1 MSFKLVTFPGR
12 FLFYTISYLCYIFLY
27 CNFQPRYN
35 TPDNSPAKKFA
46 ENVTKPTKKAVSP
59 ARGTSGSSPPKR
71 KSPKLVPVVPLKR
84 VRAEPIK
91 KSGLLTSEKKTELVP
106 PGRRR
111 SPGSNVTGRKG
122 KIVTSSV
129 KKKSKIQTAA
139 SNTVKK
145 ALKIGRSQLNMRA
158 TRATTAAIEAAKL
171 QQEQRKAATASL
183 VGSQKPR
190 SSPNRRLKTEEEIK
204 PVKSSATKAEE
215 TKSETKSETKDKT
228 KDKTPHKAHHQT
240 PSKHGGSHSESKS
253 EKHKLSPLRTR
264 STSKLDAFERDA
276 EKAAKKRHSEGEGST
291 LPRKLLLIDTAPPDS
306 DRKSP
311 DRRSVR
317 SRSPD
322 RRSVR
327 SRSMSNDSMP
337 PFSPIKSEAPEI
349 IDLDLY
355 ESFTDSPS
363 ATPTKVKKKK
373 KRDKSKTKGD
383 KSHKKI
389 KKDKDRGEKSPKK
402 RDKLDKHS
410 KEYKRSKK
418 RHKKLKLKAKLR
430 AEREAAAK
438 IASASGSSFGGVV
451 AGSDSSITSTVT
463 SMSPHKH
470 KVKSSKPAGEVPF

>member
-1 MSFKLVTFPGR
+1 M
-12 FLFYTISYLCYIFLY
+12 FLF

-71 KSPKLVPVVPLKR
+71 KSPRLVPVVPLKR

-91 KSGLLTSEKKTELVP
+91 KSGLLTSEKKTALVP

-111 SPGSNVTGRKG
+111 SPGSDVTGRKG
-122 KIVTSSV
+122 KIVTSVV
-129 KKKSKIQTAA
+129 KPKKSKMQTAA

-171 QQEQRKAATASL
+171 QQEQRKAAVASL
-183 VGSQKPR
+183 VGSEKPR
-190 SSPNRRLKTEEEIK
+190 SSPSRRLKTEEETK

-215 TKSETKSETKDKT
+215 TKSEIKSETKDKT
-228 KDKTPHKAHHQT
+228 KDKTPHKSHHQI

-264 STSKLDAFERDA
+264 STSKLDAFERDV

-291 LPRKLLLIDTAPPDS
+291 LPRKLLLIDTPLLDS

-438 IASASGSSFGGVV
+438 SASASGSSVGVGGVV
-451 AGSDSSITSTVT
+451 AASDNSITSTVS

-470 KVKSSKPAGEVPF
+470 KVKSSKPAGQLPF

>member
-1 MSFKLVTFPGR
+1 MAFQGMFSFSYK
-12 FLFYTISYLCYIFLY
+12 FLFYH
-27 CNFQPRYN
+27 FQPRYN
-35 TPDNSPAKKFA
+35 SPDDSPAKKFA
-46 ENVTKPTKKAVSP
+46 ENITKPTKKAVSP

-111 SPGSNVTGRKG
+111 SPGSDVTGRKG
-122 KIVTSSV
+122 KIVTSVV
-129 KKKSKIQTAA
+129 KSKKSKMQTAA

-171 QQEQRKAATASL
+171 QQVQRKAAAVSIT
-183 VGSQKPR
+183 GNEKPR
-190 SSPNRRLKTEEEIK
+190 ASPSRRLKTEDEAK
-204 PVKSSATKAEE
+204 SMKSSRADE
-215 TKSETKSETKDKT
+215 TKSETKSETKEKT
-228 KDKTPHKAHHQT
+228 KDKTPHKSHHQT
-240 PSKHGGSHSESKS
+240 PNKHGGSHSESKS

-276 EKAAKKRHSEGEGST
+276 EKAAKKRHSEGQGST
-291 LPRKLLLIDTAPPDS
+291 LPRKLLLTDAPLLDS
-306 DRKSP
+306 DRK
-311 DRRSVR
+311 
-317 SRSPD
+317 SPD

-373 KRDKSKTKGD
+373 EAGQKQNKR
-383 KSHKKI
+383 
-389 KKDKDRGEKSPKK
+389 
-402 RDKLDKHS
+402 
-410 KEYKRSKK
+410 
-418 RHKKLKLKAKLR
+418 
-430 AEREAAAK
+430 
-438 IASASGSSFGGVV
+438 
-451 AGSDSSITSTVT
+451 
-463 SMSPHKH
+463 
-470 KVKSSKPAGEVPF
+470 

>member
-1 MSFKLVTFPGR
+1 M
-12 FLFYTISYLCYIFLY
+12 
-27 CNFQPRYN
+27 
-35 TPDNSPAKKFA
+35 
-46 ENVTKPTKKAVSP
+46 
-59 ARGTSGSSPPKR
+59 
-71 KSPKLVPVVPLKR
+71 
-84 VRAEPIK
+84 
-91 KSGLLTSEKKTELVP
+91 TSEKKTELVP

-111 SPGSNVTGRKG
+111 SPGYDVTGRKG
-122 KIVTSSV
+122 KIVTSVV
-129 KKKSKIQTAA
+129 KSKKSKMQTAA

-171 QQEQRKAATASL
+171 QQVQRKAAVASIT
-183 VGSQKPR
+183 GNEKR
-190 SSPNRRLKTEEEIK
+190 RASPSRRLKTEDEAK
-204 PVKSSATKAEE
+204 PVKSSKANE
-215 TKSETKSETKDKT
+215 TKSETKSETKEKT
-228 KDKTPHKAHHQT
+228 KDKTPHKSHHQT
-240 PSKHGGSHSESKS
+240 PNKHGGSHSESKS

-276 EKAAKKRHSEGEGST
+276 EKAAKKRHSEGQGST
-291 LPRKLLLIDTAPPDS
+291 LPRKLLLTDAPLLDS
-306 DRKSP
+306 DRK
-311 DRRSVR
+311 
-317 SRSPD
+317 SPD

-389 KKDKDRGEKSPKK
+389 KKDKDRCEKSPKK

-438 IASASGSSFGGVV
+438 SANAASGSSIGVGGVV
-451 AGSDSSITSTVT
+451 AGSNNSITSTVT

-470 KVKSSKPAGEVPF
+470 KVKSSKPTGQLTF